1 MKTAPVIL
9 TLILGCWRPEDLI
22 QTARFLDADE
32 LTRAQIDC
40 ELWVKLTAEGGTDQ
54 TKEDEENCKFT
65 PVSGFELN

>member
-40 ELWVKLTAEGGTDQ
+40 ELWVRLSSDGGTDQ
-54 TKEDEENCKFT
+54 TKESEENCKF
-65 PVSGFELN
+65 PEFSGFELN